1 MRRRFIAITCWIV
14 TKRSKVVL
22 RGVHSQ
28 PGAEPWVGDGMP
40 SPTLYNVSSDLHT
53 SVSFSSSYQ
62 SIMPTRSI
70 QNPARLKPREVIHAT
85 PNSPAS

>member
-22 RGVHSQ
+22 IGVHSQ
-28 PGAEPWVGDGMP
+28 PGAKPWVDDGMP

-53 SVSFSSSYQ
+53 SVSFSSSI
-62 SIMPTRSI
+62 SVCHA
-70 QNPARLKPREVIHAT
+70 NAKRLKSCPTEAPRSHLYLT
-85 PNSPAS
+85 LLLC